1 MQSYLLMLHVL
12 VAVALV
18 ALVLV
23 QHGRGADAGA
33 AFGSG
38 ASGSVFGSRG
48 PTSFLTRMTTILATV
63 FFLTSLTLA
72 WLASQ
77 SVDRGSVVDRVR
89 PATTETT
96 TDEVAARV
104 RRKSTRRPR
113 RERTG
118 GCRMHHRHPRHQTSK
133 PGDRTAR
140 SYV

>member
-1 MQSYLLMLHVL
+1 MQSILLMLHVL
-12 VAVALV
+12 VAVALI
-18 ALVLV
+18 ALVLI

-77 SVDRGSVVDRVR
+77 SVDRGSVVDRVG
-89 PATTETT
+89 PATTQTATEGTVPGVPELDAPPAPKSAPAVPDSPPAPAAPP
-96 TDEVAARV
+96 DE
-104 RRKSTRRPR
+104 
-113 RERTG
+113 
-118 GCRMHHRHPRHQTSK
+118 
-133 PGDRTAR
+133 
-140 SYV
+140 

>member
-1 MQSYLLMLHVL
+1 MQSILLMLHVL
-12 VAVALV
+12 VAVALI

-48 PTSFLTRMTTILATV
+48 ATSFLTRVTTILATV

-72 WLASQ
+72 WLAAQ

-89 PATTETT
+89 PATTQTT
-96 TDEVAARV
+96 TDGAA
-104 RRKSTRRPR
+104 
-113 RERTG
+113 
-118 GCRMHHRHPRHQTSK
+118 
-133 PGDRTAR
+133 PGIPETDAPSAPANVPALPDTPPAPETPPEG
-140 SYV
+140 

>member
-1 MQSYLLMLHVL
+1 MQSILLMLHVL
-12 VAVALV
+12 VAIALV

-48 PTSFLTRMTTILATV
+48 PTSFLTRVTTILATV

-89 PATTETT
+89 PAITETA
-96 TDEVAARV
+96 TDEVA
-104 RRKSTRRPR
+104 
-113 RERTG
+113 
-118 GCRMHHRHPRHQTSK
+118 
-133 PGDRTAR
+133 PGAAEGEVPSAPEGVPALPDAPPAPEVPP
-140 SYV
+140 SE